1 MRARP
6 EIRPHLIAHRMKRWL
21 DIARC
26 PIMNTRVPT
35 WKARR
40 NYRALARK
48 HPEIASALGY
58 TEAMLYPSPLHGIQ
72 QQEAPALPL
81 DGNLPAQEDKLPKP
95 PESPPAADNSA
106 PCQAPENQPARLPA
120 AGAMRR
126 LWELD
131 DEVL

>member
-26 PIMNTRVPT
+26 PLMNIRVPT

-40 NYRALARK
+40 NYRALVRRY
-48 HPEIASALGY
+48 PEIASALGY
-58 TEAMLYPSPLHGIQ
+58 SEALSYPSPLHGL
-72 QQEAPALPL
+72 APSKLPSQ
-81 DGNLPAQEDKLPKP
+81 DGSLPAQEDKPPEP
-95 PESPPAADNSA
+95 PESPPAADNSV
-106 PCQAPENQPARLPA
+106 PGQTPDNQPARLPA
-120 AGAMRR
+120 VTRH
-126 LWELD
+126 LWALE